1 MAITSLDFRRP
12 DWGAGKAMDFVCFRT
27 VSRNAVEAERGGSLF
42 HRENASP
49 HYFVRKLFTRF
60 ARSYFALRPP
70 IQ

>member
-49 HYFVRKLFTRF
+49 PLFC
-60 ARSYFALRPP
+60 S
-70 IQ
+70 